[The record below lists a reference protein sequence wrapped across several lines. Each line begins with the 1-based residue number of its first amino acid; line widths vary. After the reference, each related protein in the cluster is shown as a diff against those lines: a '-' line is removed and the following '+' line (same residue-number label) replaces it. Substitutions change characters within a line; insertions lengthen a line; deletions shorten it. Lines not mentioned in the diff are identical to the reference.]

1 MLEHTICWHDPRTLS
16 VLSGNSS
23 LSLRTKKPTRY
34 REQSDQTDLDHR
46 GKEPMI
52 DRSYRGSDLV
62 CDKNLKFDDVTSP
75 DQKSERAA
83 PCRRRKTVLPRNR
96 GLVPLAREF
105 ILRLKRRPENTGGAS
120 SRIFG
125 FSIISTKLTGR
136 FNACILQ
143 RKFPRKVLWALWK
156 ATSM

>member
-1 MLEHTICWHDPRTLS
+1 
-16 VLSGNSS
+16 
-23 LSLRTKKPTRY
+23 
-34 REQSDQTDLDHR
+34 
-46 GKEPMI
+46 MI

-105 ILRLKRRPENTGGAS
+105 ADEKREDNPACYRQ
-120 SRIFG
+120 RIQD
-125 FSIISTKLTGR
+125 
-136 FNACILQ
+136 NAAVGLELQ
-143 RKFPRKVLWALWK
+143 DPAAKTPP
-156 ATSM
+156 